1 VSGSKGKKFERI
13 TTVEELEK
21 LVGFL
26 RSPEGC
32 AWDRDQTSS
41 SLKPYFLEE
50 FYELLEAI
58 EHENPDSICE
68 ELGDVLLHICFQVS
82 LARQAGHFALED
94 VVARVRDK
102 MIRRHPHVFGDVQ
115 FNSRGDQLF
124 AWEQIKH
131 REKAP
136 KHNGT
141 EPVPEKSVLDD
152 LPKDLPALLASYR
165 LQGRVSEYHFDWSE
179 PLEVFSKI
187 EEELKELRTA
197 IQKGRAEAVEEEI
210 GDLLFSVVNL
220 ARLLEVHPQLA
231 LERTNRKFTRRF
243 KKLEQLLRKRGL
255 SLGDFSLGELDKV
268 WDEVKNLENPQADN
282 SARES

>member
-1 VSGSKGKKFERI
+1 MSKSKGKKFERI
-13 TTVEELEK
+13 TTVEELEQ
-21 LVGFL
+21 LVDFL
-26 RSPEGC
+26 RSPQGC
-32 AWDRDQTSS
+32 SWDHEQTSR

-82 LARQAGHFALED
+82 LARQAGHFELED
-94 VVARVRDK
+94 VVARVQDK
-102 MIRRHPHVFGDVQ
+102 MIRRHPHVFGDVE
-115 FNSRGDQLF
+115 FTSRGDQLF

-131 REKAP
+131 GEKAP
-136 KHNGT
+136 EHNGT
-141 EPVPEKSVLDD
+141 EPVPGKSVLAD
-152 LPKDLPALLASYR
+152 LPKDLPALLRSYR
-165 LQGRVSEYHFDWSE
+165 LQGRVSKYHFDWSG

-197 IQKGRAEAVEEEI
+197 IQKGRTEAIEEEI

-220 ARLLEVHPQLA
+220 SRLLGVHPQLA

-243 KKLEQLLRKRGL
+243 KKLEQILRERGL
-255 SLGDFSLGELDKV
+255 CLGELSLEELDKV
-268 WDEVKNLENPQADN
+268 WDEVKNLEKSQAGE
-282 SARES
+282 SAQES